1 MSRKQITLAGLRGIL
16 VAGVAVALVGCPPQQ
31 KSSGPAG
38 SSSSPGAVSRRT
50 TIRQIGSTTL
60 LALAEKW
67 REGFNQE
74 HPDAEIAVSGGG
86 SGTGIKALI
95 SGTAEIAN
103 ASRPIKD
110 SEKQQAQAR
119 GVVPVVH
126 IIAYDGMA
134 VIVHPSNP
142 VDELSIGQLSDIFSG
157 KATNWRQVG
166 GPDQETLIINRDS
179 SSGTY
184 EAFKELVVQMNGT
197 APERDYAAAA
207 LAMQSNQIV
216 VQTVAGSKPAI
227 GYCGLGYLH
236 PSVKPLKVAVTD
248 GAEAAEPTAANVENE
263 SYPISRPLYMYTDGE
278 PTGVVADYLEYVK
291 GPGQQF
297 VEQLGYVPISEA
309 ISPPN

>member
-16 VAGVAVALVGCPPQQ
+16 AAGVAVALVGCPPRQEP
-31 KSSGPAG
+31 SGPAG
-38 SSSSPGAVSRRT
+38 SSSSLGAVSGRT

-110 SEKQQAQAR
+110 SEKQRAQAR

-126 IIAYDGMA
+126 IVAYDGMA

-142 VDELSIGQLSDIFSG
+142 VGELSIGQLSDIFSG
-157 KATNWRQVG
+157 KATNWRQIG
-166 GPDQETLIINRDS
+166 GPGQEILIINRDS

-184 EAFKELVVQMNGT
+184 EAFRELVVQINGT
-197 APERDYAAAA
+197 APERDYAPEA
-207 LAMQSNQIV
+207 LALQSNQIV
-216 VQTVAGSKPAI
+216 VQTVAASKPAI

-236 PSVKPLKVAVTD
+236 PSVKPLKVAITD

-291 GPGQQF
+291 GAGQQF
-297 VEQLGYVPISEA
+297 VEQLGYVPISEN
-309 ISPPN
+309 P

>member
-1 MSRKQITLAGLRGIL
+1 MSRKQITLACLRGIL
-16 VAGVAVALVGCPPQQ
+16 AAGVAVALVGCPQQ
-31 KSSGPAG
+31 QRPSGSTAG
-38 SSSSPGAVSRRT
+38 PSLPGAVSGRT

-67 REGFNQE
+67 CEGFKQE
-74 HPDAEIAVSGGG
+74 HPDADIAVSGGG

-110 SEKQQAQAR
+110 SERQHAQAR

-126 IIAYDGMA
+126 IVAYDGMA

-142 VDELSIGQLSDIFSG
+142 VGELSLEQLSDIFSG
-157 KATNWRQVG
+157 KTTNWRQMG
-166 GPDQETLIINRDS
+166 GPDQEILIINRDS

-197 APERDYAAAA
+197 APERDYAPEA
-207 LAMQSNQIV
+207 LALQSNQIV
-216 VQTVAGSKPAI
+216 VQTVAASKPAI

-236 PSVKPLKVAVTD
+236 PGVKPLKVAVTD
-248 GAEAAEPTAANVENE
+248 GAEAAEPTAANVKNE

-278 PTGVVADYLEYVK
+278 PTGVIADYLEYVK
-291 GPGQQF
+291 GPGQQL
-297 VEQLGYVPISEA
+297 VEQLGYVPISEN
-309 ISPPN
+309 P

>member
-1 MSRKQITLAGLRGIL
+1 MSSKQITLVCLRGIL
-16 VAGVAVALVGCPPQQ
+16 AAGVAIALVGCPPRQEP
-31 KSSGPAG
+31 SGPAG
-38 SSSSPGAVSRRT
+38 GPTQPGAVSGRT

-67 REGFNQE
+67 CEGFNRE
-74 HPDAEIAVSGGG
+74 HPDAQIAVSGGG

-110 SEKQQAQAR
+110 SERQQAQAR
-119 GVVPVVH
+119 GVGPVVH
-126 IIAYDGMA
+126 IVAYDGMA

-142 VDELSIGQLSDIFSG
+142 VGELSIGQLSDIFSG
-157 KATNWRQVG
+157 NTSNWADLG
-166 GPDQETLIINRDS
+166 GPDQEILIINRDS

-197 APERDYAAAA
+197 APERDYAPEA
-207 LAMQSNQIV
+207 LALQSNQIV
-216 VQTVAGSKPAI
+216 VQTVAASKPAI

-248 GAEAAEPTAANVENE
+248 GAEATEPTAANVENE

-297 VEQLGYVPISEA
+297 VEQLGYVPISENP
-309 ISPPN
+309 SPPD

>member
-1 MSRKQITLAGLRGIL
+1 MSRKQITLACLRGIL
-16 VAGVAVALVGCPPQQ
+16 VAGVAVALVGCPPHQEP
-31 KSSGPAG
+31 SGPAG
-38 SSSSPGAVSRRT
+38 SSSSPRAVSGRT

-119 GVVPVVH
+119 GVVPAVH
-126 IIAYDGMA
+126 IVAYDGMA

-142 VDELSIGQLSDIFSG
+142 VGELSIRQLSDIFSG
-157 KATNWRQVG
+157 KTTNWADVG
-166 GPDQETLIINRDS
+166 GPDQEVLIINRDS

-216 VQTVAGSKPAI
+216 VQTVAASKPAI

-291 GPGQQF
+291 GAGQQF
-297 VEQLGYVPISEA
+297 VEQLGYVPISENP
-309 ISPPN
+309 SPPN